1 MIIRDATINDYTD
14 IYYLN
19 KDGLGYDYPQDKTK
33 EKLQTVLNLPSDKIF
48 VMEIN
53 EKVVGYIHLS
63 NYECIYSDSLK
74 NILALVVDEEY
85 RKNGIGQKLIQKAE
99 EWAKAEGSKGI
110 RLVSGHNRVTA
121 HQFYLN
127 CGYSMRKEQKNFI
140 KWF

>member
-63 NYECIYSDSLK
+63 NYECIYSDSLVK
-74 NILALVVDEEY
+74 N
-85 RKNGIGQKLIQKAE
+85 
-99 EWAKAEGSKGI
+99 
-110 RLVSGHNRVTA
+110 
-121 HQFYLN
+121 
-127 CGYSMRKEQKNFI
+127 
-140 KWF
+140 